1 MYRRRELALRR
12 VYGASTGNQLWKML
26 RNQLIIC
33 IVCFAAAAPLAV
45 GLFHKWQQHFAF
57 KSNTPTWVFIV
68 VFLTVTLL
76 ALAITVWQTLRTLR
90 EEPDI

>member
-1 MYRRRELALRR
+1 MI
-12 VYGASTGNQLWKML
+12 
-26 RNQLIIC
+26 RNQLIIS
-33 IVCFAAAAPLAV
+33 IITFAAAATPLAV
-45 GLFHKWQQHFAF
+45 SLFHKWQQHFAF

-90 EEPDI
+90 DAPVGAEAR